1 MPKRREEGVVAAAQ
15 AAPAFD
21 TKSTPSRRQGRTTFE
36 AILATTGELLAEV
49 GFERLTTNLVCER
62 AGMTPPALYRYFPN
76 KYALLA
82 ELARRL
88 MDVQDEVFLAWL
100 DRGGSLGRT
109 LDEAVSRNIELR
121 KELLRVTREQP
132 GGMWILRAIRAV
144 PQLREVRIESRDKV
158 LARQFENLRPFY
170 PNVSEAQLRVASRLS
185 EEVSYS
191 VIEMLLED
199 PTLDEDRVIQE
210 AAWMSGLYYQ
220 HLVPRNLPAKTKRRK
235 KA

>member
-1 MPKRREEGVVAAAQ
+1 MPKPREDGVAATQ
-15 AAPAFD
+15 APVLD
-21 TKSTPSRRQGRTTFE
+21 TKSTPSRRQGKTTFE
-36 AILATTGELLAEV
+36 AILTTTGELLAEV

-88 MDVQDEVFLAWL
+88 MDAQDEVFLAWL
-100 DRGGSLGRT
+100 DRSGSDGRT
-109 LDEAVSRNIELR
+109 MDDVVARNVELR
-121 KELLRVTREQP
+121 KDLLRVTRAQP

-144 PQLREVRIESRDKV
+144 PQLQEVRVESRDKV
-158 LARQFENLRPFY
+158 LARHFKSLREYY
-170 PNVSEAQLRVASRLS
+170 PRVSEDQLRVASRLS

-191 VIEMLLED
+191 IIEMLLED

-210 AAWMSGLYYQ
+210 SAWMTGLYYQ
-220 HLVPRNLPAKTKRRK
+220 NLIPRDAPPKPRARK
-235 KA
+235 KD

>member
-1 MPKRREEGVVAAAQ
+1 MPKPRDEGGPTTQ
-15 AAPAFD
+15 AAPVLD
-21 TKSTPSRRQGRTTFE
+21 TKSTPSRRQGKTTFE

-88 MDVQDEVFLAWL
+88 MDAQDEVFLGWL
-100 DRGGSLGRT
+100 DRGGPEERSMET
-109 LDEAVSRNIELR
+109 VVAMNIEIR
-121 KELLRVTREQP
+121 KDLLRVTRAQP

-144 PQLREVRIESRDKV
+144 PQLHEVRIASRDKV
-158 LARQFENLRPFY
+158 LARHFETLRVSY
-170 PNVSEAQLRVASRLS
+170 PGVGEDQLRVASRLS

-191 VIEMLLED
+191 IIEMLLED

-210 AAWMSGLYYQ
+210 SAWMTGLYYEQ
-220 HLVPRNLPAKTKRRK
+220 LVPREAPAKPGRRK
-235 KA
+235 RA

>member
-1 MPKRREEGVVAAAQ
+1 MPKPREDGVAVTR
-15 AAPAFD
+15 APDLD
-21 TKSTPSRRQGRTTFE
+21 TKSTPSRRQGKTTFE
-36 AILATTGELLAEV
+36 AILSTTGELLAEV

-88 MDVQDEVFLAWL
+88 MDAQDEVFLAWL
-100 DRGGSLGRT
+100 DRIGPESPT
-109 LDEAVSRNIELR
+109 MDEVVARSVEIR
-121 KELLRVTREQP
+121 KDLLRVTRAQP

-158 LARQFENLRPFY
+158 LARHFESLRETY
-170 PNVSEAQLRVASRLS
+170 PLVSDDQLRVASRLS

-191 VIEMLLED
+191 IIEMLLED
-199 PTLDEDRVIQE
+199 PTLDEDRVIE
-210 AAWMSGLYYQ
+210 ESAWMTGLYYQ
-220 HLVPRNLPAKTKRRK
+220 QLVPRDPPPKARGRK
-235 KA
+235 KR